1 VARAAVRRGVEPK
14 ASTAIVFH
22 GPSATDRRTVSL
34 LRTLADAL
42 ELRLRER
49 LREELSGTYGVSVSG
64 GAERDPVPQYRF
76 SVEFGAAPERVDE
89 LSRVAFAE
97 IDSLK
102 ANGPSVTDL
111 QKVREAHRREREVSR
126 RENGWWMSA
135 LMTYDEYGWDP
146 REIPSPPLSQGFTAA
161 DVRDAARRYLD
172 AGRYVQVTLYPEK

>member
-1 VARAAVRRGVEPK
+1 GVEPK
-14 ASTAIVFH
+14 ARTAIIFH
-22 GPSATDRRTVSL
+22 GPSATDRPTISMLRTV
-34 LRTLADAL
+34 ADVL

-64 GAERDPVPQYRF
+64 GAEKQPVPQYRV

-89 LSRVAFAE
+89 LSRVVFAE

-102 ANGPSVTDL
+102 ANGPSATDL
-111 QKVREAHRREREVSR
+111 QKVREAHRREREVSQR
-126 RENGWWMSA
+126 DNGWWMGA

-146 REIPSPPLSQGFTAA
+146 RQIPSLPLSQGFTAT

-172 AGRYVQVTLYPEK
+172 AARYVQVTLYPESPPAAR

>member
-1 VARAAVRRGVEPK
+1 M
-14 ASTAIVFH
+14 
-22 GPSATDRRTVSL
+22 

-64 GAERDPVPQYRF
+64 GAEKTPVPQYRV
-76 SVEFGAAPERVDE
+76 SVEFGADPQRIDE
-89 LSRVAFAE
+89 LVRVVFAE

-102 ANGPSVTDL
+102 AAGPSATDL

-126 RENGWWMSA
+126 RDNGWWMGA
-135 LMTYDEYGWDP
+135 LMAYDEFGWDP
-146 REIPSPPLSQGFTAA
+146 REIPSLPLSQGFTAA

-172 AGRYVQVTLYPEK
+172 VGRYVQVSLYQEK